1 MRKDVSGE
9 GKGHGAQPVD
19 LVRAYLTEI
28 GRFPLLTRE
37 EELSLATRMHEA
49 RGALQREV
57 LQVDE
62 GLELILLLLFQLA
75 DGELPVSSTLLKPAV
90 EEPGGTAQPDTR
102 DAILERIAEAR
113 RLRHGLRE
121 HHAARTQL
129 RSLVSG
135 FRFAGNALEGVVGT
149 LKGKEE
155 HQAQS
160 AEAEPALAR
169 MDQLVEEINSARVA
183 MMEGNLRLVVSVVK
197 KFGGFG
203 VPMLDLIQEGNLG
216 LMKAVERF
224 DHARG
229 FKFSTYAVWW
239 IRQAVS
245 RALADQA
252 NSVRLP
258 THVFEAYGRV
268 ARCAVDLR
276 GELDR
281 TPTPA
286 EIAARLALSPRFVG
300 QVLDLARDP
309 LPVDAAVGTDDAT
322 SFIEFMKD
330 DRMPSPEEVAEF
342 ERLRSQT
349 RRTLSFLPAREEKVL
364 RMRLGIGGDPE
375 RTLAEVGEF
384 FELSRERIRQVEAK
398 ALERLRKPDCSRPL
412 EEFTR

>member
-1 MRKDVSGE
+1 
-9 GKGHGAQPVD
+9 
-19 LVRAYLTEI
+19 
-28 GRFPLLTRE
+28 
-37 EELSLATRMHEA
+37 
-49 RGALQREV
+49 
-57 LQVDE
+57 
-62 GLELILLLLFQLA
+62 
-75 DGELPVSSTLLKPAV
+75 
-90 EEPGGTAQPDTR
+90 
-102 DAILERIAEAR
+102 
-113 RLRHGLRE
+113 
-121 HHAARTQL
+121 
-129 RSLVSG
+129 
-135 FRFAGNALEGVVGT
+135 
-149 LKGKEE
+149 
-155 HQAQS
+155 
-160 AEAEPALAR
+160 
-169 MDQLVEEINSARVA
+169 
-183 MMEGNLRLVVSVVK
+183 
-197 KFGGFG
+197 
-203 VPMLDLIQEGNLG
+203 MLDLIQEGNLG